1 MDGFPV
7 NVTDLAI
14 LAVVLIS
21 GLFAFVRGFVHEL
34 LSIGAWIG
42 AALVTLIAL
51 PMLLPFARQIIS
63 IQIAADIAAGVALF
77 LIVLI
82 ALSIITHWLARRVR
96 ESSLGPLDR
105 SLGLVFGLARG
116 ALIVCI
122 AWIALLWAM
131 PPRDHPDW
139 ITEARARPLVEQG
152 ADLLVSMLP
161 EGLMPRLPDDQQTG
175 EREGAASFDAL
186 VRPGVAGGS
195 SGEASRSTSGDDP
208 GEANEA
214 ESSAPSGYKNQDRK
228 DLQRLI
234 DASQ

>member
-1 MDGFPV
+1 MDGFPI

-14 LAVVLIS
+14 LAVVLVS

-42 AALVTLIAL
+42 AALVTLFFL
-51 PMLLPFARQIIS
+51 PLLLPFAREIIS

-82 ALSIITHWLARRVR
+82 GLSIVTHWLARRVR

-131 PPRDHPDW
+131 PPRDHPNW

-152 ADLLVSMLP
+152 ADLLVSVLP
-161 EGLMPRLPDDQQTG
+161 EGLMPRLPEDEPQTG
-175 EREGAASFDAL
+175 GREGAASFDEL
-186 VRPGVAGGS
+186 VRPGVAADRPD
-195 SGEASRSTSGDDP
+195 ET
-208 GEANEA
+208 NEA
-214 ESSAPSGYKNQDRK
+214 ESTAPSGYKNQDRK

>member
-1 MDGFPV
+1 MDGFPI

-42 AALVTLIAL
+42 AALVTLFFL
-51 PMLLPFARQIIS
+51 PLLLPFAREIIS

-77 LIVLI
+77 LVVLI
-82 ALSIITHWLARRVR
+82 GLSIITHWLARQVR
-96 ESSLGPLDR
+96 ESSLGALDR

-131 PPRDHPDW
+131 PPRDHPSW

-152 ADLLVSMLP
+152 ADLLVSVLP
-161 EGLMPRLPDDQQTG
+161 EGLMPQLPEDEPRTG
-175 EREGAASFDAL
+175 EDSTSFEQL
-186 VRPGVAGGS
+186 VRPGVAGGGAAGQT
-195 SGEASRSTSGDDP
+195 GEGQA
-208 GEANEA
+208 GETNEA
-214 ESSAPSGYKNQDRK
+214 DSSAPSGYKNQDRK

>member
-1 MDGFPV
+1 MDGFPI

-42 AALVTLIAL
+42 AALVTLFFL
-51 PMLLPFARQIIS
+51 PLLLPFAREIIS

-77 LIVLI
+77 LVVLI
-82 ALSIITHWLARRVR
+82 GLSIITHWLARQVR
-96 ESSLGPLDR
+96 ESSLGALDR

-131 PPRDHPDW
+131 PPRDHPNW

-152 ADLLVSMLP
+152 ADLLVSVLP
-161 EGLMPRLPDDQQTG
+161 EGLMPQLPEDEPRTG
-175 EREGAASFDAL
+175 EDSTSFEQL
-186 VRPGVAGGS
+186 VRPGVAGGGAAGQT
-195 SGEASRSTSGDDP
+195 GEGQA
-208 GEANEA
+208 GETNEA
-214 ESSAPSGYKNQDRK
+214 DSSAPSGY
-228 DLQRLI
+228 
-234 DASQ
+234 

>member
-1 MDGFPV
+1 MDGFPI

-14 LAVVLIS
+14 LAVVAIS

-42 AALVTLIAL
+42 AALVTLFFL
-51 PMLLPFARQIIS
+51 PLLLPFARQIIS

-131 PPRDHPDW
+131 PPRDHPNW

-152 ADLLVSMLP
+152 ADLLVSVLP
-161 EGLMPRLPDDQQTG
+161 EGLMPELPDDDRQTG
-175 EREGAASFDAL
+175 GHDNTSSFEEL
-186 VRPGVAGGS
+186 VRPGVSGDQ
-195 SGEASRSTSGDDP
+195 SGET
-208 GEANEA
+208 NEA
-214 ESSAPSGYKNQDRK
+214 DSSAPSGYKNQDRK

>member
-1 MDGFPV
+1 MDGFPI

-14 LAVVLIS
+14 LAVVLVS

-42 AALVTLIAL
+42 AALVTLFFL
-51 PMLLPFARQIIS
+51 PLLLPFAREIIS

-82 ALSIITHWLARRVR
+82 GLSIVTHWLARRVR

-122 AWIALLWAM
+122 AWLALLWAM
-131 PPRDHPDW
+131 PPRDHPNW

-152 ADLLVSMLP
+152 ADLLVSVLP
-161 EGLMPRLPDDQQTG
+161 EGLMPRLPEDEPQTG
-175 EREGAASFDAL
+175 GREGAASFDEL
-186 VRPGVAGGS
+186 VRPGVAADRPDG
-195 SGEASRSTSGDDP
+195 T
-208 GEANEA
+208 NEA
-214 ESSAPSGYKNQDRK
+214 ESTAPSGYKKQDRK